1 MPKVTPISNNS
12 NPQRM
17 LEAFS
22 THVVK
27 AVKRNQKLNPQD
39 FSDRLKVIG
48 DVFVKQDQ
56 VASMNKSSRT
66 LAERLVSMD
75 NLSFA
80 GRVYSFLIKLNKGND
95 KAVEEF
101 ATNALAIAKRLHD
114 PIHIMARANDLKEIY
129 KNSNPD
135 KYLSILYDEKRALNV
150 IIRDYNRVKQQF
162 ESSHTKMKPVENYEA
177 KLGAIK
183 LEIAEMNLSKGDKHS
198 AKIELEEALQIYKKL
213 GAGSNSTRIEYLL
226 AELGPKI

>member
-1 MPKVTPISNNS
+1 MPKITPVSKNS

-39 FSDRLKVIG
+39 FSDRLKAIG

-56 VASMNKSSRT
+56 IASMNKGSKT
-66 LAERLVSMD
+66 LAERLVSMN
-75 NLSFA
+75 NLQFA

-95 KAVEEF
+95 KAVEEY

-114 PIHIMARANDLKEIY
+114 PIHVMARTNDLKEIY
-129 KNSNPD
+129 KKAPND
-135 KYLSILYDEKRALNV
+135 KYLSLLFEEKRALNL
-150 IIRDYNRVKQQF
+150 IIKDYARVKQQF
-162 ESSHTKMKPVENYEA
+162 ETSRTKMKPVENYEA
-177 KLGAIK
+177 KLAAIK
-183 LEIAEMNLSKGDKHS
+183 LEIAEICLSKGDKHS
-198 AKIELEEALQIYKKL
+198 AKNELREALAIYQKL
-213 GAGSNSTRIEYLL
+213 GTGPNSEKIEKLL
-226 AELGPKI
+226 LSL